1 MMTRTVGLVRG
12 FVALCA
18 LALGMNATALAAGT
32 APAVPAPGHHLA
44 KAVLAGGCFWGMEGV
59 FEQVDGVTN
68 VVAGY
73 SGGSAATAHYDMT
86 SSGTTGHAESVEIT
100 YDPARISYEK
110 LLEVF
115 FTVAHD
121 PTTLDRQ
128 GPDAGTQYRSAIFYA
143 DDAQKRAAQTEIASL
158 TSAHAFGAPIVTQV
172 VPLRAFYAAEAHH
185 QHYMARNPY
194 DPYILINDRP
204 KLAALRAKFPGLVA
218 KKG

>member
-1 MMTRTVGLVRG
+1 MTRTIGLVRSL
-12 FVALCA
+12 VALCA
-18 LALGMNATALAAGT
+18 LALGASGAVPAAAAT
-32 APAVPAPGHHLA
+32 APAQPHLA

-59 FEQVDGVTN
+59 FEHVEGVTN

-73 SGGSAATAHYDMT
+73 SGGSAATAHYDLT

-100 YDPARISYEK
+100 YDPARVSYEK

-121 PTTLDRQ
+121 PTTLNRQ
-128 GPDAGTQYRSAIFYA
+128 GPDGGTQYRSAIFYA
-143 DDAQKRAAQTEIASL
+143 DEAQKRAARAEIAAL
-158 TSAHAFGAPIVTQV
+158 TGAHAFGAPIVTQV
-172 VPLRAFYAAEAHH
+172 VPLRAFYPAEAHH

-204 KLAALRAKFPGLVA
+204 KLAALRAKFPALA

>member
-1 MMTRTVGLVRG
+1 MTRTVGLVRSV
-12 FVALCA
+12 VALCA
-18 LALGMNATALAAGT
+18 LALGTSGTALPAAAGT
-32 APAVPAPGHHLA
+32 VPALHVA

-59 FEQVDGVTN
+59 FEHVEGVTN

-100 YDPARISYEK
+100 YDPTRVSYEK

-128 GPDAGTQYRSAIFYA
+128 GPDEGPQYRSAIFYA
-143 DDAQKRAAQTEIASL
+143 DETQQRAARAEIAAL

-172 VPLRAFYAAEAHH
+172 VPLRAFYPAEAHH

-204 KLAALRAKFPGLVA
+204 KLAALRAKFPALVGPA
-218 KKG
+218 SR

>member
-1 MMTRTVGLVRG
+1 MTRTVGLVRG

-18 LALGMNATALAAGT
+18 LALGVSGA
-32 APAVPAPGHHLA
+32 APAAAAKAAPVQPHLA
-44 KAVLAGGCFWGMEGV
+44 RAVLAGGCFWGMEGV
-59 FEQVDGVTN
+59 FEHVDGVTN

-100 YDPARISYEK
+100 YDPARVSYET

-121 PTTLDRQ
+121 PTTLNRQ
-128 GPDAGTQYRSAIFYA
+128 GPDAGTQYRSAVFYA
-143 DDAQKRAAQTEIASL
+143 DETQKRAAQAEIAAL
-158 TSAHAFGAPIVTQV
+158 TGAHAFPAPIVTQV
-172 VPLRAFYAAEAHH
+172 VPLRAFYPAEAHH

-204 KLAALRAKFPGLVA
+204 KLTALRAKFPALA

>member
-1 MMTRTVGLVRG
+1 MTRAVGLIRS

-18 LALGMNATALAAGT
+18 LAIGVNGV
-32 APAVPAPGHHLA
+32 VPAAAAAAQPHLA

-59 FEQVDGVTN
+59 FEQVDGVTK
-68 VVAGY
+68 VVSGY
-73 SGGSAATAHYDMT
+73 SGGSAANAHYELT

-100 YDPARISYEK
+100 YDPARVSYEK

-128 GPDAGTQYRSAIFYA
+128 GMDEGTQYRSVVFYA
-143 DDAQKRAAQTEIASL
+143 DEAQKRAAQAEIASL
-158 TSAHAFGAPIVTQV
+158 TGAHAFAAPIVTQV
-172 VPLRAFYAAEAHH
+172 VPLRAFYPAEAYH

-194 DPYILINDRP
+194 DPYIMVNDRP
-204 KLAALRAKFPGLVA
+204 KVAALRAKFPGLVA

>member
-1 MMTRTVGLVRG
+1 MTRTIGLVRSL
-12 FVALCA
+12 VALCA
-18 LALGMNATALAAGT
+18 LALGASAAAPAGAAGT
-32 APAVPAPGHHLA
+32 APGRHLA
-44 KAVLAGGCFWGMEGV
+44 RAVLAGGCFWGMEGV
-59 FEQVDGVTN
+59 FEHVEGVTS

-73 SGGSAATAHYDMT
+73 SGGSAATAHYDLT

-100 YDPARISYEK
+100 YDPARVSYEK

-121 PTTLDRQ
+121 PTTLNRQ
-128 GPDAGTQYRSAIFYA
+128 GPDEGTQYRSAIFYA
-143 DDAQKRAAQTEIASL
+143 DEAQKRAARAEIAAL
-158 TSAHAFGAPIVTQV
+158 TSAHAFAAPVVTQV
-172 VPLRAFYAAEAHH
+172 VPLRAFYPAEAHH

-204 KLAALRAKFPGLVA
+204 KLAALRAKFPGLA

>member
-1 MMTRTVGLVRG
+1 MMMTRTVGLVRG

-18 LALGMNATALAAGT
+18 LALGMNATAMAAG
-32 APAVPAPGHHLA
+32 PAPGAGHHLA

-100 YDPARISYEK
+100 YDPARISYAK

-218 KKG
+218 KRG

>member
-1 MMTRTVGLVRG
+1 MMMTRTVGLVRG

-18 LALGMNATALAAGT
+18 LALGLSGA
-32 APAVPAPGHHLA
+32 APAAAAAAPAAQHHLA
-44 KAVLAGGCFWGMEGV
+44 RAVLAGGCFWGLEGV
-59 FEQVDGVTN
+59 FEQVDGVTG

-100 YDPARISYEK
+100 YDPARVSYEK

-121 PTTLDRQ
+121 PTTLNRQ
-128 GPDAGTQYRSAIFYA
+128 GPDAGTQYRSAIFYS
-143 DDAQKRAAQTEIASL
+143 DEAQKRAAQAEIASL
-158 TSAHAFGAPIVTQV
+158 TAAHAFGAPIVTQV

-204 KLAALRAKFPGLVA
+204 KVAALRAKFPALV

>member
-1 MMTRTVGLVRG
+1 MITRTVGLVRG

-18 LALGMNATALAAGT
+18 LALGMNGTALAAGT
-32 APAVPAPGHHLA
+32 AAPAGQHHLA

-143 DDAQKRAAQTEIASL
+143 DEAQKRAAQTEIAAL

-204 KLAALRAKFPGLVA
+204 KLTALRAKFPSLVA